1 MEIFGYIIIGI
12 IVLYILGFIVNL
24 FSPSNTITIEE
35 LSNDVMKW
43 FIEMYPIRKK
53 SPRIVLSDEESPYC
67 GTYHFCTNTI
77 TLHSKNLSTKNL
89 SYHHVIEITVHEL
102 THWYLITSLYKDQLY
117 DKQLKEYGYEFH
129 PQEIWCRAVA
139 AELTNH
145 YIKQKI

>member
-35 LSNDVMKW
+35 LSNNVTEW

-53 SPRIVLSDEESPYC
+53 SPRIVISDESSDYA
-67 GTYHFCTNTI
+67 GTYTFYNNTI
-77 TLHSKNLSTKNL
+77 TLFTKNL
-89 SYHHVIEITVHEL
+89 KDYEVVINTTVHEL
-102 THWYLITSLYKDQLY
+102 THWYLIRSDKMVREYDEQLEEYK
-117 DKQLKEYGYEFH
+117 YEFH

>member
-1 MEIFGYIIIGI
+1 MEIIGFIGIGI

-35 LSNDVMKW
+35 LSNNVTEW

-53 SPRIVLSDEESPYC
+53 SPRIVISDESSDYA
-67 GTYHFCTNTI
+67 GTYTYYNNTI
-77 TLHSKNLSTKNL
+77 TLFTDNVSDFEGI
-89 SYHHVIEITVHEL
+89 VEITLHEL
-102 THWYLITSLYKDQLY
+102 VHWREITSHFKDQLY
-117 DKQLKEYGYEFH
+117 DKQLKEYGYENH

-139 AELTNH
+139 AELTKH

>member
-12 IVLYILGFIVNL
+12 IILYILGFIVNL

-35 LSNDVMKW
+35 LSNHVTEW

-53 SPRIVLSDEESPYC
+53 SPRIVISDESSDYA
-67 GTYHFCTNTI
+67 GTFTFYNNTI
-77 TLHSKNLSTKNL
+77 TLFTKNL
-89 SYHHVIEITVHEL
+89 KDYEVVINTTVHEL
-102 THWYLITSLYKDQLY
+102 THWYLIRSDKMVREYDEQLEEYK
-117 DKQLKEYGYEFH
+117 YEFH